1 MHIIMNERSFIIDL
15 AMAEDRKDRIS
26 SQRRKQI
33 LDAAFVVFSRK
44 GFAAATTHE
53 IAREAGV
60 AVGTIYNYFQ
70 NKRDILV
77 KLVQDT
83 VITAPFLQ
91 IIQNW
96 GEVDDQTFI
105 RSIVSNR
112 VNFALD
118 NVDTTLT
125 LFSEILRDKEL
136 CRQVADEMLTPNL
149 KLGRNFIQSKV
160 ESGAFRHID
169 ADIAIRCM
177 IGMIIGFIIL
187 RRIEGEQSPVEG
199 MKREYL
205 VEQIVESVLGAVK
218 P

>member
-1 MHIIMNERSFIIDL
+1 MVEER
-15 AMAEDRKDRIS
+15 RDRIS

-53 IAREAGV
+53 IASEAGV
-60 AVGTIYNYFQ
+60 AVGTIYNYFE

-91 IIQNW
+91 IIENW
-96 GEVDDQTFI
+96 HDHDEETFI
-105 RSIVSNR
+105 RSIISNR
-112 VNFALD
+112 INFGLD
-118 NVDTTLT
+118 NAETMLI

-136 CRQVADEMLTPNL
+136 CRQVGVEMLTPNL
-149 KLGRNFIQSKV
+149 KLGRSFIESKV
-160 ESGAFRHID
+160 ESATSRPID
-169 ADIAIRCM
+169 ADIAIRCV

-187 RRIEGEQSPVEG
+187 RRMEGESSPIDG
-199 MKREYL
+199 MDREYL
-205 VEQIVESVLGAVK
+205 LEQIFEFVLGAIK
-218 P
+218 L